1 MIITIKSLIIGAI
14 FHTLMCE
21 QGYLQV
27 DKVKFDQVN
36 SVGPRGG
43 AHLEKPHNMNGKR
56 VIWCRKP

>member
-1 MIITIKSLIIGAI
+1 MGIIIGAG

-36 SVGPRGG
+36 NVGIRGG
-43 AHLEKPHNMNGKR
+43 EYLEKQCSMNGKR
-56 VIWCRKP
+56 VIWWRKP